1 MNRKLPILAL
11 VVPCYNE
18 EAALP
23 ATIPALLGVLDSLLA
38 AGRIAESSRII
49 FVDDGSRD
57 RSWDIVECHAAKDS
71 RVQGFKLSF
80 NAGAQAALMAGMMEL
95 RKELDCIISI
105 DADLQH
111 DLAVIPEMLQCF
123 SEGKDIVAGVR
134 KNRAGDSRA
143 KQMFSDLFYLLMKR
157 LGTPVIEQHADFR
170 LLGRNVLDA
179 LSCYPERNLFLRGI
193 IGSMGFQSAIV
204 FYVQK
209 EREHGES
216 KYSYWKMLS
225 LAWNGITSFSPVP
238 LRISAVLSLLTLLW
252 TFVVAVSTLAN
263 YFLGNPV
270 SGWASQMLTI
280 LFLGGIQLFCIAVL
294 GEYTAKIYKE
304 VKQRPY
310 YIVEKKTSPDDG
322 GPHVG

>member
-1 MNRKLPILAL
+1 MNRKLPVLAL

-23 ATIPALLGVLDSLLA
+23 ATIPALLGVLDSLQA
-38 AGRIAESSRII
+38 AGRIAEGSRII

-57 RSWDIVECHAAKDS
+57 GSWDAVEHYAAKDS
-71 RVQGFKLSF
+71 RVRGFKLSF
-80 NAGAQAALMAGMMEL
+80 NAGTQGALMAGMMES

-123 SEGKDIVAGVR
+123 AEGKDIVAGVR
-134 KNRAGDSRA
+134 KNRAGDTRV
-143 KQMFSDLFYLLMKR
+143 KRMFSNLFYQVMKR
-157 LGTPVIEQHADFR
+157 LGTPVIEQHSDFR

-193 IGSMGFQSAIV
+193 IGSMGFQSTIV

-216 KYSYWKMLS
+216 KYSYWKLLS

-238 LRISAVLSLLTLLW
+238 LRISAVLSLITLLW
-252 TFVVAVSTLAN
+252 TFVVAVSTLVN

-304 VKQRPY
+304 VKHRPY

-322 GPHVG
+322 SPHVG